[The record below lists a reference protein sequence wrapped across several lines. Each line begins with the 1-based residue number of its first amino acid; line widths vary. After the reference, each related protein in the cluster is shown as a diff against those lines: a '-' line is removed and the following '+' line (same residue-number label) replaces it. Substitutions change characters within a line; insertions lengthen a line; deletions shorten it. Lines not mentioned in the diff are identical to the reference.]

1 MSRKVSRS
9 GGGRDT
15 NVDKLRREISDFE
28 SSASAM
34 IGKMRRANK
43 RLNELDEESDLRLRQ
58 DLIDMESRYASCF
71 TIPCGFRFIIR
82 ASCIDIVIDFHSVFA
97 MPKKLTLKLCVMSM
111 LLKIS
116 ILNLNHSF

>member
-1 MSRKVSRS
+1 VSRKVSRS

-58 DLIDMESRYASCF
+58 DLIDMESRYASCLR
-71 TIPCGFRFIIR
+71 I
-82 ASCIDIVIDFHSVFA
+82 
-97 MPKKLTLKLCVMSM
+97 
-111 LLKIS
+111 
-116 ILNLNHSF
+116 